1 MRRDY
6 TVLDSNER
14 PNELNYLRPNPR
26 EVLEGGER
34 LAIQMHNGFGLSAYV
49 PNILKAGMEEISR
62 WERHR
67 NRIFALGRKYGVVFP
82 KSGSATEACRIT
94 VEGKEDPD
102 AAVMKFLTNFKRQII
117 SDVALEFRVREVRG
131 TFYVFGVR
139 IIPPKRISRREMGR
153 DPRKRR

>member
-26 EVLEGGER
+26 EVLEVGER

-49 PNILKAGMEEISR
+49 PNILKAGVEEISR

-67 NRIFALGRKYGVVFP
+67 ERILTLGRKYGVVFP
-82 KSGSATEACRIT
+82 KPGSATEACRIT

-102 AAVMKFLTNFKRQII
+102 AAMMKFLKEFKGQII

-139 IIPPKRISRREMGR
+139 IIPPKRISGRRMGR
-153 DPRKRR
+153 ERKRR